1 MILWGRRIVVLCS
14 LLMIH
19 RLLLVALEML
29 LLLLLRLW
37 LLHLVSKIYNSTQEV
52 RNHMKNGKLT

>member
-1 MILWGRRIVVLCS
+1 MILWGRRIVVLSS

-29 LLLLLRLW
+29 LLLLRLW
-37 LLHLVSKIYNSTQEV
+37 LLHLVRKLYNFTQEL
-52 RNHMKNGKLT
+52 RHHFKNGKLT

>member
-29 LLLLLRLW
+29 LLLLLRLR
-37 LLHLVSKIYNSTQEV
+37 LLHLVRKTYNSTREL
-52 RNHMKNGKLT
+52 RHHIKNGKLT

>member
-1 MILWGRRIVVLCS
+1 MVLWGRRIVVLCA

-29 LLLLLRLW
+29 LLLRLW
-37 LLHLVSKIYNSTQEV
+37 LLHLVRKTYV
-52 RNHMKNGKLT
+52 

>member
-1 MILWGRRIVVLCS
+1 MVLCS

-19 RLLLVALEML
+19 RLLLVALEM

>member
-19 RLLLVALEML
+19 RLLLVALEV

-37 LLHLVSKIYNSTQEV
+37 LLHLVSKTYTSTQEL
-52 RNHMKNGKLT
+52 RHHIKNGKLT

>member
-29 LLLLLRLW
+29 LLLLRLW
-37 LLHLVSKIYNSTQEV
+37 LLHLVSKIYNSTHEV
-52 RNHMKNGKLT
+52 RHHNNNGKLT

>member
-1 MILWGRRIVVLCS
+1 MILWGRRIVVLCA

-29 LLLLLRLW
+29 LLLLRLW
-37 LLHLVSKIYNSTQEV
+37 LLHLVRKTYV
-52 RNHMKNGKLT
+52 

>member
-19 RLLLVALEML
+19 RLLLVALEV

-52 RNHMKNGKLT
+52 RHHKKNGKLT

>member
-1 MILWGRRIVVLCS
+1 MILWGRRIVVLCA

-29 LLLLLRLW
+29 LLRLLW
-37 LLHLVSKIYNSTQEV
+37 LLHLVSKIYNST
-52 RNHMKNGKLT
+52 

>member
-29 LLLLLRLW
+29 LLLLRLW
-37 LLHLVSKIYNSTQEV
+37 LLHLVHKIYNSAQEL
-52 RNHMKNGKLT
+52 RHHKKNGKLT

>member
-1 MILWGRRIVVLCS
+1 MVLCS

-29 LLLLLRLW
+29 LLLLLRLR
-37 LLHLVSKIYNSTQEV
+37 LLHLVRKTYNSTREL
-52 RNHMKNGKLT
+52 RHHIKNGKLT

>member
-29 LLLLLRLW
+29 LLLLRLW
-37 LLHLVSKIYNSTQEV
+37 LLHLVSKIYNSTREL
-52 RNHMKNGKLT
+52 RHHIKNGKLT

>member
-1 MILWGRRIVVLCS
+1 MVLRGRRIVVLCA

-29 LLLLLRLW
+29 LLLLRLW
-37 LLHLVSKIYNSTQEV
+37 LLHLVRKTYSSTQEL
-52 RNHMKNGKLT
+52 RHHIKNGELT

>member
-19 RLLLVALEML
+19 RLLLVALEV